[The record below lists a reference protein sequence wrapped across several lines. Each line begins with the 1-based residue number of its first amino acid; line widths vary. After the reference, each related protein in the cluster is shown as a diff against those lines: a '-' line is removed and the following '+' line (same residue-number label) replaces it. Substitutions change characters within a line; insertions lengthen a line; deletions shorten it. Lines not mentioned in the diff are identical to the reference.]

1 MRKWAVVL
9 VILLFAAGGIFWF
22 WSLGSLPAQAVPS
35 IHLHVTHDGV
45 DVKSAGSDAWTRGMD
60 GQELHEGDAV
70 RTGVAGSATII
81 FDGKSESRL
90 LAGSEVRLS
99 HADPG
104 GRSSFAVELDLV
116 SGRVWN
122 RVMRL
127 LDLDDSFAIQANSVV
142 ATVRGTAFDLQT
154 SATGTTLWVS
164 DAAVQVTGGDRGSS
178 PDTSLILTEGSVAR
192 FDGLGKVVTTQQI
205 GDDVRQS
212 DWFLMNSNAD
222 NVFVRGVSD
231 ELLARYAAF
240 GAVRPESFAD
250 KIAKLS
256 ERLHL
261 SLSPD
266 QAPVLYARYAARRLF
281 AIKRL
286 IDDGNSGQAFQA
298 LSSLEDDVT
307 AHLSGP
313 SGDAYRKA
321 IRSSLSDMLLLM
333 KDVGSSSPAYRM
345 KQRLEDLNVQLAGPD
360 GMETAYAHLLSIEAR
375 LDEAGSLITVSSL
388 DDAKNALDAAR
399 QGLQNVERDI
409 DTLSDGNTTDRM
421 HALRGKLDVLK
432 ARESAMRVRL
442 ATAIAPPTGEIMP
455 SDANATSTSPT
466 NDAVNHVSAP
476 PSTAVAPTPT
486 SVAGSTKIEL
496 SAQPDPAQ
504 VGDTVRLTVM
514 GVLPDGTKMDV
525 TAKSKFTLS
534 GKLGTL
540 NGPVY
545 TATAAGSVTINATYL
560 DGTNT
565 LSASHQLQIQA
576 PPVTVQSLDVQA
588 QGSTSPAYGSRTVI
602 TVTAHYS
609 DKTTKDVTSLTNLV
623 SSNPSIGSMV
633 GNIFVSGKVAGT
645 ATVSATYSEK
655 GTTVRGSI
663 DLLVSGP

>member
-9 VILLFAAGGIFWF
+9 VILLFAAGGVFWF
-22 WSLGSLPAQAVPS
+22 WSLGSLPAPVVPR
-35 IHLHVTHDGV
+35 IHLHVTHEVV
-45 DVKSAGSDAWTRGMD
+45 DVRSSGSDAWTRGMD
-60 GQELHEGDAV
+60 GQELHEGDVV
-70 RTGVAGSATII
+70 RTDVAGSATII

-90 LAGSEVRLS
+90 LAGSEVQLS
-99 HADPG
+99 HADLG
-104 GRSSFAVELDLV
+104 GQSSFAVELKLV

-192 FDGLGKVVTTQQI
+192 FDGLGKVITTQQI

-231 ELLARYAAF
+231 ELLARYAALD
-240 GAVRPESFAD
+240 ATTPESLAD
-250 KIAKLS
+250 KVAKLS

-261 SLSPD
+261 WLSAD
-266 QAPVLYARYAARRLF
+266 QAPALYARYAARRLF

-307 AHLSGP
+307 AHLSGS

-375 LDEAGSLITVSSL
+375 LDEAGSLIMVSSL

-442 ATAIAPPTGEIMP
+442 ATAITPPTGEITP
-455 SDANATSTSPT
+455 SDANATSTPSVSVTPT
-466 NDAVNHVSAP
+466 TPA
-476 PSTAVAPTPT
+476 STAAVPT
-486 SVAGSTKIEL
+486 STATAGFTKIEL

-504 VGDTVRLTVM
+504 VGDKVRLSVL
-514 GVLPDGTKMDV
+514 GVLPDGTKTDV
-525 TAKSKFTLS
+525 TARSTFSLS

-545 TATAAGSVTINATYL
+545 TATTAGSVTVNASYL
-560 DGTNT
+560 DGTNK
-565 LSASHQLQIQA
+565 LSASHQLQIQT
-576 PPVTVQSLDVQA
+576 PPVTVSSLDVQS
-588 QGSTSPAYGSRTVI
+588 QGSTTLAYGSRTPI
-602 TVTAHYS
+602 IVTAHYS
-609 DKTTKDVTSLTNLV
+609 DKTTKDVTSLANLV

-645 ATVSATYSEK
+645 ATISATYSEK
-655 GTTVRGSI
+655 GMTVRGTL
-663 DLLVSGP
+663 DLLVAGP